1 MMYVISGRDAQY
13 YPELIEQAF
22 ELRRRIFI
30 EELKWD
36 MPRADAKFEIDQF
49 DTDDAIHHLS
59 VRDGRVVGY
68 QRMLPSDKPH
78 LLTDLFPQLCKIDSP
93 KGPDIYELTR
103 YCVDR
108 PYRQSRREVGSVGS
122 ELMVG
127 FIEWGLAS
135 GIRKVIIEFET
146 IWVLRAIQ
154 LGFFVQPLGLETQ
167 IGNQK
172 IVASLANFDEAT
184 LQTVRRYRGTDEPVV
199 QFLGSLA
206 KIGGHYEAAL

>member
-1 MMYVISGRDAQY
+1 MMYIISGKDTNNY
-13 YPELIEQAF
+13 KSLMDQAF
-22 ELRRRIFI
+22 ELRHKVFI
-30 EELKWD
+30 DELRWD
-36 MPRADAKFEIDQF
+36 IAVESKNIEMDQF

-68 QRMLPSDKPH
+68 QRMLPTDKPH
-78 LLTDLFPQLCKIDSP
+78 LLADIFPQLCMVDFP
-93 KGPDIYELTR
+93 RGPDIYELTR

-108 PYRQSRREVGSVGS
+108 SHRQSRREVGSVGS

-146 IWVLRAIQ
+146 IWVLRALQ

-172 IVASLANFDEAT
+172 IVASLVNFDEAT
-184 LQTVRRYRGTDEPVV
+184 LKSVRRYRGIDEPVV

-206 KIGGHYEAAL
+206 ETGGFHEAAL